1 MLRKTM
7 LILALASGALALVL
21 LAVVGGKL
29 SSNARA
35 WSDAPAAVAGSAA
48 AAAAPIVGELAGTT
62 ADGTPV
68 YRLPPIT
75 VATTRS
81 AELARIE
88 REDRE
93 ASAGAIRVP
102 VAEAR
107 APTGEVRAE
116 VPGPVVR

>member
-7 LILALASGALALVL
+7 LALAFASAALALVL
-21 LAVVGGKL
+21 LAVVGGKW
-29 SSNARA
+29 SVSARTGDPRPA
-35 WSDAPAAVAGSAA
+35 AAFAMEAAPAA
-48 AAAAPIVGELAGTT
+48 IVGELAGTT

-88 REDRE
+88 REERQ
-93 ASAGAIRVP
+93 
-102 VAEAR
+102 AEANAAR
-107 APTGEVRAE
+107 LPQTDVRAA
-116 VPGPVVR
+116 VTGPFVR

>member
-7 LILALASGALALVL
+7 LAFAFASAALALVL
-21 LAVVGGKL
+21 IAVVGGKW
-29 SSNARA
+29 SVSARTDGVA
-35 WSDAPAAVAGSAA
+35 RPTAALATQAAPAA
-48 AAAAPIVGELAGTT
+48 IVGELAGTT

-88 REDRE
+88 REERQAE
-93 ASAGAIRVP
+93 ASA
-102 VAEAR
+102 AR
-107 APTGEVRAE
+107 LPQIDVRAAASDS
-116 VPGPVVR
+116 VVR

>member
-7 LILALASGALALVL
+7 LALAFASTALALVL
-21 LAVVGGKL
+21 LAVVGGKW
-29 SSNARA
+29 SVSARTDGVA
-35 WSDAPAAVAGSAA
+35 RPTAAFATQAAPAG
-48 AAAAPIVGELAGTT
+48 IIGELAGTT

-88 REDRE
+88 REERQ
-93 ASAGAIRVP
+93 
-102 VAEAR
+102 AEVNAAR
-107 APTGEVRAE
+107 LPQTDVRAAA
-116 VPGPVVR
+116 PGPLVR